1 MMLLDSDIII
11 YSAIPANES
20 LRDFIAE
27 YSPFASDISRVEVL
41 GYHELTNQLEELF
54 EAFFD
59 STAVLPMTE
68 DVLLKAIEMR
78 QSKKMS
84 LGDSIIAATAITN
97 QLTLLTN
104 NTRDFSWIENL
115 TILNPLEKS

>member
-1 MMLLDSDIII
+1 MLLDSNIII

-27 YSPFASDISRVEVL
+27 NSPFVSDISLIEVL
-41 GYHELTNQLEELF
+41 GYHELTNQIKEF
-54 EAFFD
+54 FAAFFD
-59 STAVLPMTE
+59 STAVIPMTE
-68 DVLLKAIEMR
+68 DVLVKAIRLR

-84 LGDSIIAATAITN
+84 LGDPIIAATAITN

-104 NTRDFSWIENL
+104 NTRDFGWIENL
-115 TILNPLEKS
+115 AILNPLEKS